1 MRIISGTARGT
12 KLYTLE
18 GSKTRPTLDRVKE
31 SVFNIIQNQIKE
43 ATVLDLFSGSGAIAL
58 EALSRGAKKA
68 VVCDNSKDAI
78 EVIRKNIQKTHFEQK
93 VELYNT
99 DYKKCLENVKTQ
111 KFNIIYLDPPYKTNL
126 AKDSIEKILDLNLI
140 DNNSIIIIE
149 KDKEKNIKEIEKLKI
164 QIVDQRKYGRAF
176 IVFAKKST

>member
-1 MRIISGTARGT
+1 MRIIGGQNRGT

-68 VVCDNSKDAI
+68 VIC
-78 EVIRKNIQKTHFEQK
+78 
-93 VELYNT
+93 
-99 DYKKCLENVKTQ
+99 NVKTQ

-149 KDKEKNIKEIEKLKI
+149 TDEEKNIKEIEKLKI